1 MLSVLLLVMALATT
15 GFHLH
20 WVRWPD
26 LLGGMAIGLSVG
38 LILFRTGGFGGG
50 DVKLLTSLGAVLGV
64 KGELGVLF
72 YTAILGGLFA
82 LVAHFR
88 RQREYPYAPSIAL
101 GLLAFILRG
110 YFL

>member
-1 MLSVLLLVMALATT
+1 MLSVLLLVLALAAT

-20 WVRWPD
+20 RVRWPD
-26 LLGGMAIGLSVG
+26 LLGGMALGLSIG
-38 LILFRTGGFGGG
+38 LILFRIGGFGGG
-50 DVKLLTSLGAVLGV
+50 DVKLLTSLGAVLGF

-72 YTAILGGLFA
+72 YIAILGGIFA
-82 LVAHFR
+82 LVARFR

-110 YFL
+110 YFA